1 MQVCGQYESPFVK
14 GAADWLLDHSPTGSG
29 SWFFYGT
36 YYYSQGMYQRGGD
49 HAKIARKKV
58 EDVMIKL
65 QRGDGSWHGSG
76 SENSTGQVYSTSMAI
91 LALAVKFHYLPI
103 YQR

>member
-1 MQVCGQYESPFVK
+1 
-14 GAADWLLDHSPTGSG
+14 L
-29 SWFFYGT
+29 YGT
-36 YYYSQGMYQRGGD
+36 YYYSQAMYQRGGD

-58 EDVMIKL
+58 EEIMLKL

-76 SENSTGQVYSTSMAI
+76 SESSAGQVYSTSMAI
-91 LALAVKFHYLPI
+91 LALAVKYHYLPI